1 MNLINFGFLNCGV
14 LLLIFRILMLIDVV
28 VERFLLFIIL
38 IIKEWVEGRLVLILL
53 FLVNDKVYVEDE
65 ILKYRLLFL
74 LNIL

>member
-38 IIKEWVEGRLVLILL
+38 IIKEWVEGRLVLILE